1 MSHKRDEILP
11 LAATQI
17 NPLCKMVGQ
26 AKKHHTESQ
35 KETKEVNGRMAVSRK
50 EEQEEAAEQVPRYR
64 KESQVFCTVE

>member
-35 KETKEVNGRMAVSRK
+35 KKKPKKLMAEWQLAGRRNRKKLPSRYQDTGK
-50 EEQEEAAEQVPRYR
+50 RVRY
-64 KESQVFCTVE
+64 SAQ